1 MSVGDARH
9 WQAMPEGGE
18 RVPLWVTAVTV
29 VLLVGGFNSR
39 GNARG
44 RPAEGPNGARAS
56 TGHDRGRHATTPSE
70 IPARGWKDIGLRV
83 YRNISTHRVLAI
95 AAGVTFYSIL
105 AIFPAIAALVSLYG
119 LFADAGTIGAQ
130 LDQVAGVLPS
140 GAIDVLRE
148 QMTRV
153 ASQGGGTLGLTFAI
167 GLLAALW
174 SSNAGMKA
182 LFDALNVVYGEEE
195 KRGFFK
201 LNAVSLAFT
210 TGAILFLL
218 VAMAAV
224 VVLPVALNFVGL
236 GGASDLLIRL
246 VRWPLLLVAIIL
258 ALAVLYRYGPSRDLP
273 RWRWTT
279 WGSAFAAVAWVIAS
293 ILFSWYAANFGSYNE
308 TYGSLGAVIGF
319 MIWIWISAI
328 VILVGAELDA
338 EMEHQ
343 TARDTTV
350 GQPRPLGRRGAAVAD
365 TVGASQG

>member
-1 MSVGDARH
+1 M
-9 WQAMPEGGE
+9 
-18 RVPLWVTAVTV
+18 PLWVTAVTV

-39 GNARG
+39 SPARG
-44 RPAEGPNGARAS
+44 RGSGGPTGPRAR

-70 IPARGWKDIGLRV
+70 IPARGWKDILLRV
-83 YRNISTHRVLAI
+83 YKNISTHRVLAI

-105 AIFPAIAALVSLYG
+105 AIFPAIAALISLYG
-119 LFADAGTIGAQ
+119 LFADPGTIAAQ
-130 LDQVAGVLPS
+130 LDRVAGVLPG

-153 ASQGGGTLGLTFAI
+153 ASQGGGTLGFTFAI

-218 VAMAAV
+218 IAMAAV
-224 VVLPVALNFVGL
+224 VVLPVVLNFVGL
-236 GGASDLLIRL
+236 GGIIDLLVRL
-246 VRWPLLLVAIIL
+246 ARWPVLLAVIIL
-258 ALAVLYRYGPSRDLP
+258 ALAVLYRYGPSRDKP

-279 WGSAFAAVAWVIAS
+279 WGSAFAALAWVVAS

-319 MIWIWISAI
+319 MVWIWISAI
-328 VILVGAELDA
+328 VILIGAEIDA

-343 TARDTTV
+343 TAQDTTV
-350 GQPRPLGRRGAAVAD
+350 GHPRPLGTRGAAVAD
-365 TVGASQG
+365 TVGAPQG